1 MVCCFSILSY
11 SASSLWNL
19 TAMSPS
25 PVTLAI
31 DGDDDDE
38 DDEVARAGDDGGGS
52 GDAIEGCSSGSPT
65 RCRIEH

>member
-1 MVCCFSILSY
+1 
-11 SASSLWNL
+11 
-19 TAMSPS
+19 MSPS